1 VSRTPGRR
9 DLPALGR
16 RDSSRKPPLFI
27 IFAVTLT
34 GILGN
39 TLIVAPLPDI
49 IADFDLADSAA
60 GLLVAAGSLPG
71 IVIAPIVGLLADRYG
86 RKRVLIPCLVIFG
99 AAGVAAAFAPTFL
112 VLLAC
117 RVGQGIG
124 SAGLINLAVVL
135 IADSWHGEERAKL
148 IGQNAAVLTVSVALF
163 PAFGGALAEAGG
175 WRWSFAPYSIAL
187 LTAVGVAWLVPEH
200 LGAEITTVRRQ
211 IGDAVAVIRQP
222 RVAASIGFGAVVFV
236 LIFGLFLT
244 ALPLLLDQRFG
255 LGPAA
260 RGFVLAA
267 PAAGSTVVAL
277 SLGKLRGR
285 FGARRLLLAA
295 TMAFTVAFAVIGF
308 APLLVIAL
316 AGALVYGLGEGAS
329 IPTLQDLVSGS
340 APAASRGAVVAAWVS
355 AARLG
360 QTIGP
365 LGTAVLLGVMS
376 PGSVFLVGAL
386 IAGAL
391 VVAQLTFRLPTPVPE
406 PLD

>member
-9 DLPALGR
+9 DPSAPGR
-16 RDSSRKPPLFI
+16 RDAGRKPPLFI
-27 IFAVTLT
+27 IFAITVT

-49 IADFDLADSAA
+49 IRDFGLADSAA

-86 RKRVLIPCLVIFG
+86 RKRVLIPCLLVFG
-99 AAGVAAAFAPTFL
+99 AGGLAASFAPTF
-112 VLLAC
+112 VFLLGC
-117 RVGQGIG
+117 RVAQGIG

-135 IADSWHGEERAKL
+135 IADSWHGAERAKL
-148 IGQNAAVLTVSVALF
+148 IGQNAAVLTVSVAFL
-163 PAFGGALAEAGG
+163 PAVGGTLAEAGG
-175 WRWSFAPYSIAL
+175 WRWSFAPYGLAL
-187 LTAVGVAWLVPEH
+187 FTATGVAWLVPER
-200 LGAEITTVRRQ
+200 LGNEVTTVRRQ
-211 IGDAVAVIRQP
+211 IGDAMAVIRRP
-222 RVAASIGFGAVVFV
+222 RVAASIGFGAIVFV

-255 LGPAA
+255 LGPGA

-285 FGARRLLLAA
+285 FGARRMLLVA
-295 TMAFTVAFAVIGF
+295 TMAFAVAFAVIGA
-308 APLLVIAL
+308 APLLAIAL
-316 AGALVYGLGEGAS
+316 LGALVYGFGEGAS

-360 QTIGP
+360 QTVGP
-365 LGTAVLLGVMS
+365 LGTAVLLGVMT
-376 PGSVFLVGAL
+376 PGSVFFVGAG
-386 IAGAL
+386 IAVAL
-391 VVAQLTFRLPTPVPE
+391 VVAQLTLRLPTAEPE
-406 PLD
+406 PQH